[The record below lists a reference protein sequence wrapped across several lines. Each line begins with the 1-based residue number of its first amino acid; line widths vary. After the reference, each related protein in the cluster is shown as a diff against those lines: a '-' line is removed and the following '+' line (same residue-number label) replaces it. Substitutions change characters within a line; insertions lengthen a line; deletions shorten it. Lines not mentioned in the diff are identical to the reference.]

1 MSVACVF
8 CVNCCGDAAL
18 GPARAIAREPAK
30 RGLGVSRECLRAKR
44 STSDAKFAFHAER
57 SPGPRGG
64 GAGGVRSSPPVRC
77 RALPWGLLSPIL
89 APAGARGHVSRSM
102 RPECGCWAKAVFLV
116 SREGRGRGFSLG
128 YCLAI
133 YFGPLSSTA
142 GVRAAPRSRF
152 LANLVES
159 AKHSC
164 RAPRSPAIRRSVR
177 ERLATSNTR
186 SEETEGERGHNVRG
200 SCSLDTGA

>member
-133 YFGPLSSTA
+133 YFGPLAALRGARGASLAFSSQLGGVLSTA
-142 GVRAAPRSRF
+142 VERAVPRDPSQR
-152 LANLVES
+152 
-159 AKHSC
+159 
-164 RAPRSPAIRRSVR
+164 P
-177 ERLATSNTR
+177 
-186 SEETEGERGHNVRG
+186 
-200 SCSLDTGA
+200 

>member
-64 GAGGVRSSPPVRC
+64 VAAGVRTWRPVRC

-142 GVRAAPRSRF
+142 GCAR
-152 LANLVES
+152 
-159 AKHSC
+159 
-164 RAPRSPAIRRSVR
+164 
-177 ERLATSNTR
+177 RLAR
-186 SEETEGERGHNVRG
+186 VF
-200 SCSLDTGA
+200 

>member
-142 GVRAAPRSRF
+142 RARGAF
-152 LANLVES
+152 LANLVRVLSTAVE
-159 AKHSC
+159 
-164 RAPRSPAIRRSVR
+164 RRGPPRSVAASVNGSR
-177 ERLATSNTR
+177 QPGPVQRKPKENR
-186 SEETEGERGHNVRG
+186 NVRV
-200 SCSLDTGA
+200 CIAA

>member
-64 GAGGVRSSPPVRC
+64 VAAGVRTWRPVRC

-89 APAGARGHVSRSM
+89 APAGACGNVSRSM
-102 RPECGCWAKAVFLV
+102 RPECGCIYKAAFLV

-128 YCLAI
+128 SCLAI

-142 GVRAAPRSRF
+142 GCARRLARGWLSTAVERRGPPRSVAASVNGLRQPGP
-152 LANLVES
+152 VQKKPKET
-159 AKHSC
+159 
-164 RAPRSPAIRRSVR
+164 RAVKC
-177 ERLATSNTR
+177 
-186 SEETEGERGHNVRG
+186 GV
-200 SCSLDTGA
+200 